1 MAGLA
6 TLYCLNNALMF
17 ILFARA
23 DPGSIT
29 LIKSGAT
36 VVSAALMYVWR
47 RFRLSVNRW
56 LVISLQMLGL
66 VVAQFDSCVG
76 KPHLE
81 VGTYALLLVSLFN
94 SSIANVWNEHV
105 VKQFEGASLATK
117 NVHLYFFGAVFN
129 MMAFV
134 RNRLVDA
141 DSPRFFEGYAVA
153 AVLVVMSN
161 AFMGIAMNVVYKYAD
176 AVVKNI
182 ATTTTT
188 VVLLILSAMLF
199 GGRSNP
205 MVFLGAAVVVIGTFL
220 YFAIGSMEETIKE
233 AKRAQREMSVA
244 S

>member
-1 MAGLA
+1 
-6 TLYCLNNALMF
+6 MF
-17 ILFARA
+17 VLFSRA

-56 LVISLQMLGL
+56 LVIWLQMLGL
-66 VVAQFDSCVG
+66 VVAQFDACVG
-76 KPHLE
+76 KPHLQ
-81 VGTYALLLVSLFN
+81 VGTYALLFVSLFN
-94 SSIANVWNEHV
+94 SSVANVWNEHV

-117 NVHLYFFGAVFN
+117 NVHLYFFGALFN
-129 MMAFV
+129 MAGFV
-134 RNRLVDA
+134 RNRVVEPG
-141 DSPRFFEGYAVA
+141 SPTFFEGYEMA
-153 AVLVVMSN
+153 AVLVVVSN

-188 VVLLILSAMLF
+188 VVLLILSAMFF

-205 MVFLGAAVVVIGTFL
+205 MVFVGAAVVVIGTFL
-220 YFAIGSMEETIKE
+220 YFAIGLMEDAIKE
-233 AKRAQREMSVA
+233 AKRKQKEMGAA